1 MNRWCR
7 QFLVLLYKEIALEAR
22 GKELLVLL
30 GCSSIIVAVLVGAG
44 VSSAVLDSDTTRKV
58 FPMLL
63 WVVFLLTATTAS
75 VRANEAELEGRG
87 FEGLLL
93 AGVSGPQLY
102 LSKVCVTALV
112 LWIDWVLLMLL
123 LGAVLDQSLGAVF
136 QSLCFIGMGASLVLA
151 ALLVLLSG
159 VTGTSRMRGVLLPL
173 VTLPLLFPLFF
184 AGVELTSACVLQ
196 GNCEAAGV
204 WPSVMGLSG
213 LLFLL
218 VGINTYELAVR
229 E

>member
-1 MNRWCR
+1 MRWCQ
-7 QFLVLLYKEIALEAR
+7 QFLVLLYKEIVLEAR

-30 GCSSIIVAVLVGAG
+30 GCSSVIVAVLVGAG
-44 VSSAVLDSDTTRKV
+44 VSSAVLDVDTTRKV

-63 WVVFLLTATTAS
+63 WIVFLITATTAS
-75 VRANEAELEGRG
+75 VRTSESELEGRG

-102 LSKVCVTALV
+102 LSKVCVTAAV
-112 LWIDWVLLMLL
+112 LWIDWMLLVLLIGGVLDQA
-123 LGAVLDQSLGAVF
+123 LGAVLRPL
-136 QSLCFIGMGASLVLA
+136 LFIGIGASAVLA

-159 VTGTSRMRGVLLPL
+159 ITGTSRMRGVLLPI

-184 AGVELTSACVLQ
+184 AGVELTTACVLQ
-196 GNCEAAGV
+196 GGCEASGV
-204 WPSVMGLSG
+204 WSSVMGLSG